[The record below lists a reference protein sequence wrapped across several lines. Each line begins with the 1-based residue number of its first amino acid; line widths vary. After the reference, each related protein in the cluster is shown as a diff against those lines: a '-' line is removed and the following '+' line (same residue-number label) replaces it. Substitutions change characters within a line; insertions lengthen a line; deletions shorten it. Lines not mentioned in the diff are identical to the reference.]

1 MLKSFSYIFKDKAFL
16 KHFFML
22 FLFVL
27 TSNFLT
33 NLSSVLDSVLGKF
46 SIWYN
51 IVLIAGYIVMFIPYG
66 YSMELLKLNIKDK
79 EGLNALDMDVFK
91 NFKDGFKVVVS
102 GLLLVV
108 SVLILFIIL
117 GFISRLLS
125 DKFGIMGTS
134 FVFTFVF
141 LIFLIISFLMIAM
154 CCRYVVK
161 PSWLNFLDLKSAG
174 LLINNNVAQYFKVY
188 ALSALLIIMLCV
200 ITIFLT
206 IVLTKIG
213 FAGFVLYNILVSFIW
228 TYLTF
233 VFAKLFAYAVDVEKI

>member
-1 MLKSFSYIFKDKAFL
+1 MLKSLSYIFRDKAFF

-22 FLFVL
+22 FIFVF

-33 NLSSVLDSVLGKF
+33 NLSGVLDSVLGKY

-66 YSMELLKLNIKDK
+66 YSMELLKLNLKDK
-79 EGLNALDMDVFK
+79 EGLNALEMNVFQ
-91 NFKDGFKVVVS
+91 NFKDGFRVVVS
-102 GLLLVV
+102 SSILVL
-108 SVLILFIIL
+108 SVLILFVIL
-117 GFISRLLS
+117 GFISKLLS

-154 CCRYVVK
+154 CCRYVIK

-213 FAGFVLYNILVSFIW
+213 FSGFVLYNILVSLLW

-233 VFAKLFAYAVDVEKI
+233 VFAKLFAYAVDVDKI